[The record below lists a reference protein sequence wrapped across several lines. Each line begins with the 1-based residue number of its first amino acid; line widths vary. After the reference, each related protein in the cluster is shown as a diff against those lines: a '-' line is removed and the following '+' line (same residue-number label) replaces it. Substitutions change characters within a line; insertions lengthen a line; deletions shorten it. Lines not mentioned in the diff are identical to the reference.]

1 MTFRVIND
9 VASADIARRDLLGK
23 TAGVMRVVKDFAL
36 GLDLKGASPAFVY
49 VLILDH
55 KEAQGS
61 MIDQMLARG

>member
-36 GLDLKGASPAFVY
+36 GLDLKGA
-49 VLILDH
+49 
-55 KEAQGS
+55 
-61 MIDQMLARG
+61 